1 MPKLTIK
8 QRTYGK
14 AVAALLKL
22 YKSEPDFIRELEKL
36 HKTYS
41 KVFEQWLKL
50 AIPNW
55 IKMRENLTQ
64 KEFSAVKDYFLTVD
78 KTISASLAKKVDPFL
93 SMEDPN
99 LADQMNAYVKSLSDL
114 AYRWQ
119 LRAPWAGSVL
129 LTDHVLNML
138 PEDVKKTEIP
148 VEVLEPLL
156 PSAPL
161 QPLKF
166 EVNAYELM
174 YSGRQEIRDRFVK
187 ALADYEKEL
196 KSLGWQELPS
206 AIEKH
211 AYWWF
216 EHYVHHKKYPEL
228 EQEEQELRVVCEG
241 IKKAVWRFSKVL
253 SLRSSK
259 NRGYFKIL

>member
-8 QRTYGK
+8 QITCGK

-22 YKSEPDFIRELEKL
+22 YKSEPHFMRELEELREKYL
-36 HKTYS
+36 P
-41 KVFEQWLKL
+41 VLEQWLKL

-64 KEFSAVKDYFLTVD
+64 KEFSAVKDYFLTVNRS
-78 KTISASLAKKVDPFL
+78 ISASLANKVDPFL
-93 SMEDPN
+93 SIKDPK
-99 LADQMNAYVKSLSDL
+99 LAEQMNVYIESLTDL
-114 AYRWQ
+114 AYKWQ

-129 LTDHVLNML
+129 LSDYVLDMI

-148 VEVLEPLL
+148 IEVLEPFL

-216 EHYVHHKKYPEL
+216 EHYVHHKKYLQL
-228 EQEEQELRVVCEG
+228 EQEEQELWVVREG
-241 IKKAVWRFSKVL
+241 IKKAVWRFSKLL
-253 SLRSSK
+253 SI
-259 NRGYFKIL
+259 KIK